1 MSAIRPIR
9 LGFELLPHAHC
20 GDLFGGPHPGE
31 ANADAL
37 FGVAVAEL
45 DGNLQRA
52 APGSAACGVAS
63 SAAAFSPARS
73 R

>member
-9 LGFELLPHAHC
+9 LGFELLPPRYEPISSAV
-20 GDLFGGPHPGE
+20 PTGE

-52 APGSAACGVAS
+52 
-63 SAAAFSPARS
+63 
-73 R
+73 